1 MISQMT
7 NQKDRRG
14 CFLLCDWLQKHVVI
28 EYSPFLEVVSSL
40 HVLLEPKHHLERL
53 TWARETEALLSPTL
67 KERIVE
73 LGQTSNDWLNLF
85 DLHDICDFRESSVE
99 EGIEKLLAVD
109 ERQFVYCILG
119 QVMSLEHID
128 LWLQGN
134 EVERDQWT
142 KPQRDLLRRPVT
154 LRRQFAEVL
163 HAYYQEYFSKEL
175 RRIEP
180 WLISSVHTFQ
190 EKLREAPI
198 EAMEAIHPRFILRD
212 QELLFYKAHTWRFPH
227 TELSRIIVQPSTF
240 IEPHLLMGKFE
251 STVSVGYAATV
262 PGADRT
268 VAVPKDLLGIMNAM
282 SDESRM
288 KILRQVFYH
297 PYCTQQ
303 LAEMYSLSEA
313 TVSKHLKVLNQAGL
327 VHSERKG
334 NYVFYSGNRH
344 RIQQVPVDLNQF
356 FDQPLL
362 DKFHI
367 GEET

>member
-7 NQKDRRG
+7 NQKDWRG
-14 CFLLCDWLQKHVVI
+14 WFLLSDWLQKHVVI

-53 TWARETEALLSPTL
+53 TWAQETEGLLSPTL
-67 KERIVE
+67 KKRIVD

-109 ERQFVYCILG
+109 EWQFVYCLLG
-119 QVMSLEHID
+119 QVMSMEHID
-128 LWLQGN
+128 MWLQGN
-134 EVERDQWT
+134 EVNRDRWT
-142 KPQRDLLRRPVT
+142 KPQRDLLRKPTT

-163 HAYYQEYFSKEL
+163 YAYYQEYFSKEL

-190 EKLREAPI
+190 EKLRKAPI
-198 EAMEAIHPRFILRD
+198 EAMESIHPRFILRD
-212 QELLFYKAHTWRFPH
+212 QELLFYKAQTWRFPYA
-227 TELSRIIVQPSTF
+227 ELSRIIVQPSTF
-240 IEPHLLMGKFE
+240 IAPHLLMGTFD
-251 STVSVGYAATV
+251 STVIVGYSVTV
-262 PGADRT
+262 PGADRADT
-268 VAVPKDLLGIMNAM
+268 VPQDLLGIMNAM

-303 LAEMYSLSEA
+303 LAEMFCLSEA

-327 VHSERKG
+327 VHNERKG
-334 NYVFYSGNRH
+334 NYVFYTGNRH

-362 DKFHI
+362 DKSNKR
-367 GEET
+367 EEK